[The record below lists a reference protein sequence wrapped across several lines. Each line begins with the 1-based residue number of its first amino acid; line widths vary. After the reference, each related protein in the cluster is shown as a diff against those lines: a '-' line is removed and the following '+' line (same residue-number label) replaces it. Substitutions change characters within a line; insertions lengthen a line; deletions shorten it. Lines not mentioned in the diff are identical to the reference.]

1 MMGFLLQLQESLKIA
16 LQSIFAH
23 KLRSALTTLG
33 IIIGIVSVTLMNMT
47 IEGLGE
53 AFRSSISAIGADVLY
68 IQKWPWFAGEDWWK
82 YRNRR
87 EIKISYAKDIKERST
102 YAVAVAPTVF
112 SRSTLRLGSN
122 SMENVIVIGTT
133 DEFIYTAGVSV
144 EFGRFMS
151 EVEVKAERPVCVI
164 GAEIAEKLFGNVNPI
179 GRDLKIAG
187 RTFRV
192 VGVLEK
198 QGKFLGLESLDD
210 RVYIPIGQ
218 FMRMFPWRTGA
229 TITVKIKNM
238 DEIEEAIEELRGIM
252 RTLRRLKPWQ
262 EDDFSVNR
270 QELLLNAYNQTVGV
284 IGAVGLGITVLSLIV
299 GGIGVMNIM
308 FVSVKE
314 RTREIGIRKA
324 VGATQRAILM
334 QFLVEAIM
342 ISLLGGVIG
351 LIFAV
356 ILGFVVDLILPTS
369 LPLWVAL
376 LSIFISITVGVI
388 SGIIPAYKASK
399 LDPVESLRYE

>member
-238 DEIEEAIEELRGIM
+238 DEIEEAIEELLMVYLQVLEQSQLSVFDHLITRSVYDVAY
-252 RTLRRLKPWQ
+252 RQVQLVQVPHELTSFLNPQERQHKLRATQHYAKRRLSV
-262 EDDFSVNR
+262 ED
-270 QELLLNAYNQTVGV
+270 
-284 IGAVGLGITVLSLIV
+284 
-299 GGIGVMNIM
+299 
-308 FVSVKE
+308 
-314 RTREIGIRKA
+314 
-324 VGATQRAILM
+324 
-334 QFLVEAIM
+334 
-342 ISLLGGVIG
+342 
-351 LIFAV
+351 
-356 ILGFVVDLILPTS
+356 
-369 LPLWVAL
+369 
-376 LSIFISITVGVI
+376 
-388 SGIIPAYKASK
+388 
-399 LDPVESLRYE
+399 

>member
-1 MMGFLLQLQESLKIA
+1 MKFLLQLKESLKIA
-16 LQSIFAH
+16 VQSISAH
-23 KLRSALTTLG
+23 KLRSTLTTLG
-33 IIIGIVSVTLMNMT
+33 IVIGIVSVTLMNMT
-47 IEGLGE
+47 IQGLGR
-53 AFRSSISAIGADVLY
+53 AFESSISAIGADVLY

-87 EIKISYAKDIKERST
+87 EIQINYAKEIKEKST

-112 SRSTLRLGSN
+112 AGATVRFGN
-122 SMENVIVIGTT
+122 NFMENIDIIGTT
-133 DEFIYTAGVSV
+133 DEYIYTAGLSV
-144 EFGRFMS
+144 ETGRFMS

-164 GAEIAEKLFGNVNPI
+164 GAEVAEKLFGNINPI

-187 RTFRV
+187 RNFRV

-218 FMRMFPWRTGA
+218 FIRMFPWRRGA
-229 TITVKIKNM
+229 TINVKVRDLN
-238 DEIEEAIEELRGIM
+238 EIEDAIEELRGIM

-262 EDDFSVNR
+262 EDDFSINR
-270 QELLLNAYNQTVGV
+270 QELFLNAYSQTVGV
-284 IGAVGLGITVLSLIV
+284 IGSVGLGITLLSLFV

-324 VGATQRAILM
+324 VGATNTAILT
-334 QFLVEAIM
+334 QFLIEAIL
-342 ISLLGGVIG
+342 ISSIGGVIG
-351 LIFAV
+351 LIFA
-356 ILGFVVDLILPTS
+356 IMLGFVVDQILPTT
-369 LPLWVAL
+369 LPLWVAG
-376 LSIFISITVGVI
+376 LSILISILVGVI
-388 SGIIPAYKASK
+388 SGFIPAYKASRVN
-399 LDPVESLRYE
+399 PVESLRYE

>member
-1 MMGFLLQLQESLKIA
+1 
-16 LQSIFAH
+16 
-23 KLRSALTTLG
+23 
-33 IIIGIVSVTLMNMT
+33 
-47 IEGLGE
+47 
-53 AFRSSISAIGADVLY
+53 
-68 IQKWPWFAGEDWWK
+68 
-82 YRNRR
+82 
-87 EIKISYAKDIKERST
+87 
-102 YAVAVAPTVF
+102 
-112 SRSTLRLGSN
+112 
-122 SMENVIVIGTT
+122 
-133 DEFIYTAGVSV
+133 
-144 EFGRFMS
+144 
-151 EVEVKAERPVCVI
+151 
-164 GAEIAEKLFGNVNPI
+164 
-179 GRDLKIAG
+179 
-187 RTFRV
+187 
-192 VGVLEK
+192 
-198 QGKFLGLESLDD
+198 
-210 RVYIPIGQ
+210 
-218 FMRMFPWRTGA
+218 
-229 TITVKIKNM
+229 
-238 DEIEEAIEELRGIM
+238 M

-356 ILGFVVDLILPTS
+356 ILGFVVDQILPTS

-376 LSIFISITVGVI
+376 LSIFISIAVGVI